1 MPFTEDHRMAKV
13 CRGLLCRSAA
23 FLLATLVLLGAA
35 PAMAQAP
42 GSKLPGG
49 TVVPDITGIWE
60 RIEGIRFN
68 PAGQLPPYNAEYRRR
83 YELAMEARNRGER
96 VADPTSR
103 CLPQGMPRFM
113 VASYPLEILQ
123 TKGQVTIIAE
133 WSSQVRRIFTD
144 GRSHPPADEM
154 DITFNGHSVG
164 RWEGQ
169 VLAVDTVG
177 IRGDTSFDASPM
189 THSDQLTVA
198 ERVYLKDPNTLVA
211 ELTVTDP
218 GAFTAPWK
226 VVRTYRRGGPDA
238 RIMEY
243 VCEENNREIILP
255 GQNEPRP

>member
-1 MPFTEDHRMAKV
+1 MKMPR
-13 CRGLLCRSAA
+13 RWIGGLGCWLFAA
-23 FLLATLVLLGAA
+23 VAT
-35 PAMAQAP
+35 AQVA
-42 GSKLPGG
+42 GTKLPNGG
-49 TVVPDITGIWE
+49 VVPDMGGIWE

-68 PAGQLPPYNAEYRRR
+68 PTGELPPYNAEYRRR
-83 YELAMEARNRGER
+83 YDAAMAARNRGER

-144 GRSHPPADEM
+144 GRSHPPLDEV

-164 RWEGQ
+164 RWDGQ
-169 VLAVDTVG
+169 TLVVDTIG

-189 THSDQLTVA
+189 THSDQMTVM
-198 ERVYLKDPNTLVA
+198 ERIRLKDAKTLIDEIV
-211 ELTVTDP
+211 VNDP

-226 VVRTYRRGGPDA
+226 VTRTYRRGGPGA
-238 RIMEY
+238 QIMEY
-243 VCEENNREIILP
+243 VCEENNRDIFLP
-255 GQNEPRP
+255 GQNQKGEKP

>member
-1 MPFTEDHRMAKV
+1 MHERTGNPKV
-13 CRGLLCRSAA
+13 SIVQL
-23 FLLATLVLLGAA
+23 LVLFAAGWLGMASS
-35 PAMAQAP
+35 AQAQVP
-42 GSKLPGG
+42 GSKLKDG
-49 TVVPDITGIWE
+49 TVVPDIGGIWE

-68 PAGQLPPYNAEYRRR
+68 PTGQLPPYNAEFRKR
-83 YELAMEARNRGER
+83 YDLAMEARARGER
-96 VADPTSR
+96 VADPTST

-123 TKGQVTIIAE
+123 TRGQVTVIAE

-144 GRSHPPADEM
+144 GRNHPPADEA
-154 DITFNGHSVG
+154 DITFNGHSIG
-164 RWEGQ
+164 HWEGQ
-169 VLAVDTVG
+169 ALVVDTIG

-189 THSDQLTVA
+189 THSDQIRVG
-198 ERVYLKDPNTLVA
+198 ERIYLKDPKTLVA

-243 VCEENNREIILP
+243 VCEENNREVILP
-255 GQNEPRP
+255 GQNQPKP

>member
-1 MPFTEDHRMAKV
+1 MAIRTAGKL
-13 CRGLLCRSAA
+13 RTAA
-23 FLLATLVLLGAA
+23 MVLLAIALPAA
-35 PAMAQAP
+35 PGAIAQVP
-42 GSKLPGG
+42 GSKLPDG
-49 TVVPDITGIWE
+49 TVVPDISGIWE

-83 YELAMEARNRGER
+83 YDLAVEARNRGER
-96 VADPTSR
+96 VADPTAG

-123 TKGQVTIIAE
+123 TKGQVTLIAE

-144 GRSHPPADEM
+144 GRGHPPADEI
-154 DITFNGHSVG
+154 DITFNGHSIG
-164 RWEGQ
+164 HWQGQ
-169 VLAVDTVG
+169 TLVVDTVG
-177 IRGDTSFDASPM
+177 IRGDTSFDASPL
-189 THSDQLTVA
+189 THSDQLTVG
-198 ERVYLKDPNTLVA
+198 ERIYLRDPQTLVA

-255 GQNEPRP
+255 GQNQPKP

>member
-1 MPFTEDHRMAKV
+1 MTNGR
-13 CRGLLCRSAA
+13 CGTAA
-23 FLLATLVLLGAA
+23 VLLLAASATIAQVPGA
-35 PAMAQAP
+35 
-42 GSKLPGG
+42 KLKDG
-49 TVVPDITGIWE
+49 TVVPDMSGIWE

-68 PAGQLPPYNAEYRRR
+68 PAGQLPPFNTEYRRR
-83 YELAMEARNRGER
+83 YDQAMEARNRGER

-144 GRSHPPADEM
+144 GRGHPPADEIE
-154 DITFNGHSVG
+154 ITFNGHSIG

-169 VLAVDTVG
+169 TLVVDTVG

-189 THSDQLTVA
+189 THSDQLTVS
-198 ERVYLKDPNTLVA
+198 ERIYLRDANMLVA

-218 GAFTAPWK
+218 VAFTAPWK

-238 RIMEY
+238 YIMEY
-243 VCEENNREIILP
+243 VCEENNREIFLP
-255 GQNEPRP
+255 GQNQPKSSAEQSQ

>member
-1 MPFTEDHRMAKV
+1 MSLT
-13 CRGLLCRSAA
+13 RGA
-23 FLLATLVLLGAA
+23 FAGISCAILLAAAYLGGMSVAV
-35 PAMAQAP
+35 AQVP
-42 GSKLPGG
+42 GSKLKDG
-49 TVVPDITGIWE
+49 TVVPDMTGIWE

-68 PAGQLPPYNAEYRRR
+68 PTGQLPPFNADYLHR
-83 YELAMEARNRGER
+83 YDLAMQARARGER
-96 VADPTSR
+96 VADPTYG

-123 TKGQVTIIAE
+123 TKGQFTIIAE

-144 GRSHPPADEM
+144 GRAHPPADEI
-154 DITFNGHSVG
+154 DITFNGHSIG
-164 RWEGQ
+164 HWEGQ
-169 VLAVDTVG
+169 TLLVDTVG

-189 THSDQLTVA
+189 THSDQLTVS
-198 ERVYLKDPNTLVA
+198 ERIFLKDPKTLVA

-255 GQNEPRP
+255 GQNQPKP